1 MIGLTQKQKECLAF
15 IKLHVEQ
22 YGYAPS
28 VRDTVRGLGVRS
40 TSNVHRLFSCL
51 EERGYIR
58 RLPGKARAIE
68 LVDERSSV
76 RRIVAEEFDRIRIQ
90 MPKLAMRLER
100 AMGVCDEPL

>member
-68 LVDERSSV
+68 LVEERPSV
-76 RRIVAEEFDRIRIQ
+76 RRIIHEEINQIRKH
-90 MPKLAMRLER
+90 MPRLAKRLEC
-100 AMGVCDEPL
+100 AMEVCHEPL